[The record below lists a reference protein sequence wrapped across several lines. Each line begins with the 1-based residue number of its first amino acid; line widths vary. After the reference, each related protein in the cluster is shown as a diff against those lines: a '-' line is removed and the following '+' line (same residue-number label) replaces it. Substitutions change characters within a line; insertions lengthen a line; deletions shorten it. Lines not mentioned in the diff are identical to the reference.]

1 MSTGMKD
8 LLDRWETGAAPAP
21 DAVEVRDAVIEA
33 LAAADGPTQEDDLR
47 RWLAVTRKPGFLTAL
62 PNAPAREQW
71 FAAALQVIDALGF
84 DLGDLLTQRTK
95 ADPDRTLFRDFS
107 GDEQDDW
114 SYHRIRELVRATAA
128 VLWRDG
134 PAPELPVGVD
144 NPVPGPRVG
153 LFCDNGVG
161 TAVCDLACLT
171 EGLLVSPL
179 NVHFKSEHLVWI
191 FDRLVLT
198 VAVCDGSER
207 LDQLLSLRD
216 KVAHPF
222 DIYTLRPD
230 PRVGRPGV
238 FLLDEVRARLGAA
251 EIASILKDRPRRGLR
266 DIATVMFT
274 SGSTGPA
281 KGVRYTHGIFDAQ
294 TRFIQQMY
302 DIGGGEVD
310 LACFPLFGLFSM
322 SMGMTVVIPDM
333 DPSRP
338 ARVDPARLV
347 EAIHTQGCTSA
358 FGSPAIWTRLAP
370 WCLERGIR
378 LPSLRRVL
386 IAGAPVP
393 VSLHRAYQGILAPGV
408 QLHTPYGATESLPV
422 ATIASQEVLSDTAS
436 QTERGAGTCVGWPAP
451 GIAIRIIRVSDDPM
465 ETWTDALLLPQGE
478 IGEITVTGPQ
488 VTREYVE
495 DPVHTRA
502 SRIREGD
509 HIVHRMGDLGYLD
522 ERGRLWFC
530 GRKSHRVVTARG
542 ETLFPVPCEAIFNQ
556 HPDVFRTALVG
567 VGAIPHLVVELQP
580 GCQRDRGELEREL
593 LELGQA
599 AAITRGIQHLHF
611 HPGFPVDVRHNAK
624 IFRERLAMWAKEQ
637 VR

>member
-1 MSTGMKD
+1 MSAGQRPTCNIAATMEAQARIRPYQRAVVFPASRDRAGHVAWTHLTFQD
-8 LLDRWETGAAPAP
+8 LNRLTDEYARGFQALGIQRGDRVSLLVKPSLEFIPLTF
-21 DAVEVRDAVIEA
+21 A
-33 LAAADGPTQEDDLR
+33 LFKLG
-47 RWLAVTRKPGFLTAL
+47 AL
-62 PNAPAREQW
+62 PV
-71 FAAALQVIDALGF
+71 LIDPGM
-84 DLGDLLTQRTK
+84 G
-95 ADPDRTLFRDFS
+95 
-107 GDEQDDW
+107 
-114 SYHRIRELVRATAA
+114 RAQ
-128 VLWRDG
+128 L
-134 PAPELPVGVD
+134 
-144 NPVPGPRVG
+144 
-153 LFCDNGVG
+153 
-161 TAVCDLACLT
+161 LACLQRMAPRV
-171 EGLLVSPL
+171 LVAIPL
-179 NVHFKSEHLVWI
+179 VQALRGFFPRAFRSVEISITAGRRTWYWGGRTLGSCRVAAPEP
-191 FDRLVLT
+191 FPT
-198 VAVCDGSER
+198 VAS
-207 LDQLLSLRD
+207 
-216 KVAHPF
+216 A
-222 DIYTLRPD
+222 PD
-230 PRVGRPGV
+230 
-238 FLLDEVRARLGAA
+238 DDAA
-251 EIASILKDRPRRGLR
+251 IL
-266 DIATVMFT
+266 FT

-624 IFRERLAMWAKEQ
+624 IHRLQLAAWVARR